1 MTDQLENP
9 EERPRYFMVRVW
21 RGGVPKKK
29 HVELAA
35 AMTEAAR
42 LAEKEKVPVTVLQS
56 LSNVQIDTTGKPF
69 WTDARPAL

>member
-56 LSNVQIDTTGKPF
+56 LSNVLIAADGTPV
-69 WTDARPAL
+69 WADARPAA

>member
-42 LAEKEKVPVTVLQS
+42 LAKKENVPVTVLQS
-56 LSNVQIDTTGKPF
+56 LSNVQIDGSGEPV
-69 WTDARPAL
+69 WNDARPAE